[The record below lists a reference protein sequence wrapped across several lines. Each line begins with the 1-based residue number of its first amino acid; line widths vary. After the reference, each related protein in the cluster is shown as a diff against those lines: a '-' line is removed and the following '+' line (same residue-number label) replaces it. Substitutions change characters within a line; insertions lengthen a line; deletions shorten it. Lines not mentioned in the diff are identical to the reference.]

1 MSLNDTPTGDRVH
14 IGFFGRRNAGKS
26 SIVNA
31 VTGQELSVVSET
43 RGTTTDPVSKAMEL
57 LPMGPVTI
65 IDTPGFDDEGALGEK
80 RVQRTRQVLNRT
92 DVAVLVVDGRTG
104 MQECDRQ
111 LIDLFR
117 QKNIPYVV
125 AWNKSDLMAED
136 TECPED
142 ALRVSAKTGENIFAL
157 KERIAHLGNAEDPKL
172 QLVGDLIAPG
182 QLAVLVIP
190 IDKAAPKGRLI
201 LPQQQV
207 LRDIL
212 DADGE
217 AICVKEDRLTDT
229 LDKLREKPAV
239 VITDSQVFDTVAQ
252 QVPMDI
258 PLTSF
263 SILMARKKGLL
274 EEAVRGAAAIDA
286 LEDGDKVLISEGCT
300 HHRQCDDIGTV
311 KIPRWLGNYTGK
323 QLTIAT
329 SSGKSFPEDLS
340 EYKLVIH
347 CGGCMLSERE
357 VRYRMKCAQ
366 DQNVPIT
373 NYGIAIAYM
382 KGILRRSIAV
392 FPKLLAELE
401 GKA

>member
-1 MSLNDTPTGDRVH
+1 
-14 IGFFGRRNAGKS
+14 
-26 SIVNA
+26 
-31 VTGQELSVVSET
+31 
-43 RGTTTDPVSKAMEL
+43 
-57 LPMGPVTI
+57 MGPVTI

-104 MQECDRQ
+104 LQECDRQ
-111 LIDLFR
+111 LIALFQ
-117 QKNIPYVV
+117 QKSIPYVV
-125 AWNKSDLMAED
+125 AWNKSDLMAAD
-136 TECPED
+136 VECPEN

-157 KERIAHLGNAEDPKL
+157 KEKIAHLGNAEDPKL

-229 LDKLREKPAV
+229 LGKLMEKPAV
-239 VITDSQVFDTVAQ
+239 VITDSQVFDTVAE
-252 QVPMDI
+252 QVPPEI

-274 EEAVRGAAAIDA
+274 EEAIRGAAAIDG

>member
-31 VTGQELSVVSET
+31 VTGQELAVVSDI

-104 MQECDRQ
+104 LQECDRQ

-125 AWNKSDLMAED
+125 AWNKSDLAGNV
-136 TECPED
+136 ECPED

-157 KERIAHLGNAEDPKL
+157 KEKIAHLGKTEDPKL

-229 LDKLREKPAV
+229 LNKLRGKPAV
-239 VITDSQVFDTVAQ
+239 VITDSQVFDTVAA

-274 EEAVRGAAAIDA
+274 EEAVRGAAAIDG
-286 LEDGDKVLISEGCT
+286 LRDGDKVLISEGCT